1 MKARRWSSLAL
12 VATMSSGFILSA
24 LPAAAAETD
33 PVLDALERVA
43 LADEDGSRAVL
54 SDLAEPVVSGPD
66 EVARTEHEGIT
77 ITLPVDP
84 AQGIDLS
91 SDAGSVTV
99 GLPFADAASEA
110 QEIAASVIAY
120 ENHNDTTTVPI
131 LKDDGSVQITT
142 VIDSSVAP
150 TSYSYP
156 LDIPTGATAELVDGV
171 VAIRSADGSFLAG
184 ISPAWATD
192 AAGEAVPTHYV
203 LEGNTLTQIVEH
215 TSDFQYPVVAD
226 PWLGNALISTTWVTS
241 YTGYWAVN
249 TGRVRRTPRVR
260 PPIPAPP
267 GRRVGRS
274 VDAGARLPGFGA
286 FTPPLH
292 ATRRGVERR
301 SVTVRIEL
309 DRPLLDAAVA
319 LPPCGIRP
327 PGQARAD
334 IGQCRGDDGIGGHE
348 IVAVSRL
355 PVPGGV
361 DRPPHRLH
369 QLLPV
374 GTQRPESPDRVG
386 ELLR

>member
-249 TGRVRRTPRVR
+249 VIPTSWGRTYSGTPTHAAHVAELKTKLGTNSWRVDTLDGTIR
-260 PPIPAPP
+260 EQFLCHVFGNAFEPGTYNMESNRKSVYWPLQLNLIDRCNPIII
-267 GRRVGRS
+267 
-274 VDAGARLPGFGA
+274 
-286 FTPPLH
+286 T
-292 ATRRGVERR
+292 T
-301 SVTVRIEL
+301 T
-309 DRPLLDAAVA
+309 
-319 LPPCGIRP
+319 
-327 PGQARAD
+327 
-334 IGQCRGDDGIGGHE
+334 
-348 IVAVSRL
+348 
-355 PVPGGV
+355 
-361 DRPPHRLH
+361 
-369 QLLPV
+369 
-374 GTQRPESPDRVG
+374 T
-386 ELLR
+386 